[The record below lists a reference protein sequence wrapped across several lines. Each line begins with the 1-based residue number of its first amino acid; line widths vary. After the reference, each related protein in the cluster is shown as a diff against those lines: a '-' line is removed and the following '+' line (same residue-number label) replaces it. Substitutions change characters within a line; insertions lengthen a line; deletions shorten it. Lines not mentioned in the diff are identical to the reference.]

1 MVSPED
7 PARGLASCA
16 LAVLLSHY
24 KEESTGDFNWRIAQG
39 VEMKRSTV
47 LEARSEKHPDSGIAI
62 WIAGTCKMV
71 SAALIEI

>member
-7 PARGLASCA
+7 PARGRANCA

-39 VEMKRSTV
+39 VEMKRPTV
-47 LEARSEKHPDSGIAI
+47 LEARSAKRSNSGIDV

-71 SAALIEI
+71 SAGLIEV

>member
-1 MVSPED
+1 MSPED

-39 VEMKRSTV
+39 VEMKRPTL
-47 LEARSEKHPDSGIAI
+47 LEARSAK
-62 WIAGTCKMV
+62 
-71 SAALIEI
+71 